1 MSRCLKDRTL
11 LLLHDG
17 EGTVAERAHVTEC
30 ETCATR
36 YRLLG
41 RDLEAIGQALRGE
54 PPPKTVRHP
63 FSPFTVRWLPT
74 AAALALALVLTW
86 VSVQLWNP
94 PGPPPLKG
102 IDAGEARSLL
112 DDLVSNPFLPTDA
125 LAVELATE
133 GGASYELAAAVLEA
147 ERPCEWYDLSG
158 AIEPSAEN
166 PEILAGTPVR
176 SCVEVEVKP
185 VHEKR

>member
-1 MSRCLKDRTL
+1 MSRCLKERKL
-11 LLLHDG
+11 LLLYDG

-30 ETCATR
+30 EACATR
-36 YRLLG
+36 YRQLG
-41 RDLEAIGQALRGE
+41 RDLEAIGRELRGE
-54 PPPKTVRHP
+54 PPLKTVCHP

-74 AAALALALVLTW
+74 AAALALALVLIW
-86 VSVQLWNP
+86 VGVQLRTP
-94 PGPPPLKG
+94 SGRLPLKG
-102 IDAGEARSLL
+102 IDTTETRSLL
-112 DDLVSNPFLPTDA
+112 DDLASNPFLLTDA